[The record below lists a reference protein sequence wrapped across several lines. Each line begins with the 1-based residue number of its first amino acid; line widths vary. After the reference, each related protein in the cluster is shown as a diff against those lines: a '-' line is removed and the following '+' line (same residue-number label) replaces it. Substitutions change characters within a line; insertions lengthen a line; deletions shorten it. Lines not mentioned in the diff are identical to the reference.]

1 MNTNRVLC
9 SDSNMQ
15 LFLNMQFASQAF
27 PGGRYCSC
35 NFQCKDHQVAVS
47 LQVNGVTL
55 YVAYAREKGEPGR
68 SYQATYGY
76 GRAHPAYAPAA
87 VMPHAALYP
96 PYMAMG
102 SHVAGAPVALGS
114 GYAGQPLEAT
124 AGAGARNGYGNYGG
138 YAGYGALA
146 YDGYPA
152 AAYGDPHGGYAMGM
166 YGGVDFGASYRGAY
180 GGMGYGGS
188 YGGGFVPYP
197 HVGMP
202 PHSGFYMPHAGPN
215 QAYGGR
221 SGGRP
226 RGGSVRIGS
235 GARSTADGGRNGY
248 GRDGGRFGGWSG
260 GPDGSRDGGW
270 DSPERGR
277 DSGRGGSTYGQGRGP
292 MRGRAAERA
301 AVLLAPTANGVA
313 GGRGPPKSRAA
324 PDGAAE
330 GATVAPPAAT
340 ADAAA
345 VVNSPTMHAP
355 AAAKSGAPRS
365 TAQKA
370 ESDFD
375 GERAHSMHAAAGAP
389 GSGALQADGG
399 VAGATASRT
408 NTADAAAASAAG
420 CAGPVADRGAAGEHA
435 SGADAAG
442 EAGTLPAKAKLAVPS
457 SLQPSLGQSAAS
469 GQHAPQMQACS
480 GWADTPPSAGQRCA
494 GSTGAAEAG

>member
-1 MNTNRVLC
+1 M
-9 SDSNMQ
+9 
-15 LFLNMQFASQAF
+15 FLSMHSASQAF
-27 PGGRYCSC
+27 PSSQFCIC
-35 NFQCKDHQVAVS
+35 KFQCEKRQVAVP

-68 SYQATYGY
+68 SYQAPYGY
-76 GRAHPAYAPAA
+76 GRAHPAFPPAP

-102 SHVAGAPVALGS
+102 GHVAGAPVALGS

-146 YDGYPA
+146 YDGHPA
-152 AAYGDPHGGYAMGM
+152 PAYGDPHGGYAMAM

-180 GGMGYGGS
+180 AGMGYGGG
-188 YGGGFVPYP
+188 YGGGFVAYP

-202 PHSGFYMPHAGPN
+202 PHSGYYMPHAGPH

-226 RGGSVRIGS
+226 RGGSMRTGS
-235 GARSTADGGRNGY
+235 NARSNADGGRSGF
-248 GRDGGRFGGWSG
+248 GPDAGQFGGWSG
-260 GPDGSRDGGW
+260 NPDGSRHGGW
-270 DSPERGR
+270 DGRERGR

-292 MRGRAAERA
+292 FRGRAAERA
-301 AVLLAPTANGVA
+301 AVPIAPTANGVA
-313 GGRGPPKSRAA
+313 GGRGSPKSRAA

-330 GATVAPPAAT
+330 GPSVAPPAAT

-345 VVNSPTMHAP
+345 VVNSPTMHTP

-370 ESDFD
+370 ESGFD
-375 GERAHSMHAAAGAP
+375 GERAHSVHAAAGAP
-389 GSGALQADGG
+389 GSGALQADGIAACG
-399 VAGATASRT
+399 TASRT
-408 NTADAAAASAAG
+408 KTADAAAASAARG
-420 CAGPVADRGAAGEHA
+420 AGPAADRGAASEHA
-435 SGADAAG
+435 SGAGAAEEAVTLPG
-442 EAGTLPAKAKLAVPS
+442 EAKPAVPS
-457 SLQPSLGQSAAS
+457 SLQPGLGRS
-469 GQHAPQMQACS
+469 GGRHAPQVQACS
-480 GWADTPPSAGQRCA
+480 GWADTSPGAGPRCA